1 MDRLNKEMARKMLAY
16 MTQKRMDFETARRF
30 IEHVGIT
37 AETLIEREAFP
48 IIPQLLE
55 YLYNPADYGKNGKIA
70 EVEERLTRYYEN
82 KHVFTCK
89 WSQCHARKSGHSDI
103 GSEKQEEMKT
113 GAGDWLRSYR
123 YFSMTEIVDEYS
135 KRDSIILWSTDY
147 FRIRCTWRQ
156 LMEYFNTYND
166 KGKYQFFKSNI
177 KMDNMT
183 NQVVVMLQEWKTSK
197 KKIAFL
203 QACPYNEQ

>member
-1 MDRLNKEMARKMLAY
+1 MDRLNKEMARKMLVY
-16 MTQKRMDFETARRF
+16 MAQKKMDYETARRF

-37 AETLIEREAFP
+37 AETLIEKEAFP
-48 IIPQLLE
+48 IIPQILE

-82 KHVFTCK
+82 GHVFTCK
-89 WSQCHARKSGHSDI
+89 WSECHARKSGHSDI
-103 GSEKQEEMKT
+103 GRRKQEEMKT

-156 LMEYFNTYND
+156 LMEYFDTYNE